1 MTQSTRDHLKVE
13 VIEVAEEGHNEDIT
27 EEEKIEAEVV
37 KLIEVAEGEHIG
49 KIINMIIKKEITIT
63 QTLTH
68 FKVII

>member
-13 VIEVAEEGHNEDIT
+13 VIEAAEEVHNEGIT
-27 EEEKIEAEVV
+27 EGEMIEAEVV

-63 QTLTH
+63 QLLTP